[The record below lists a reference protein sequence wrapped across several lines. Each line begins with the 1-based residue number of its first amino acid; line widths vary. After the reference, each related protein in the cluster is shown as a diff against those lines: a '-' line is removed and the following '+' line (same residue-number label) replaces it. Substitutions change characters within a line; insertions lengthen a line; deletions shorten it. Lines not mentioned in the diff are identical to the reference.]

1 LTLISSINIYNKN
14 KQINKQINKV
24 MAYNFDLKK
33 YLTENKLTSNSKLN
47 ESNDVK
53 EIKANTSKL
62 FNWFWDAS
70 PAKDIARRVSN
81 LNDEDLL
88 SLYDEADDLKR
99 NGRLNNPRQIQLA
112 LLKKEIDRRGL

>member
-1 LTLISSINIYNKN
+1 
-14 KQINKQINKV
+14 

-47 ESNDVK
+47 ESSDVK

-70 PAKDIARRVSN
+70 PAKDIARRVSD

-88 SLYDEADDLKR
+88 SLYDEAEDLKR

-112 LLKKEIDRRGL
+112 LLKKEINRRGL

>member
-1 LTLISSINIYNKN
+1 
-14 KQINKQINKV
+14 
-24 MAYNFDLKK
+24 MADNFNLRKF
-33 YLTENKLTSNSKLN
+33 LAENKLTSNSKSN
-47 ESNDVK
+47 KSNDLK
-53 EIKANTSKL
+53 EITANTSKL

-88 SLYDEADDLKR
+88 SLYDESEDLKR

>member
-1 LTLISSINIYNKN
+1 VCSS
-14 KQINKQINKV
+14 
-24 MAYNFDLKK
+24 DL
-33 YLTENKLTSNSKLN
+33 
-47 ESNDVK
+47 
-53 EIKANTSKL
+53 
-62 FNWFWDAS
+62 AS

>member
-1 LTLISSINIYNKN
+1 
-14 KQINKQINKV
+14 

-62 FNWFWDAS
+62 FNWFWEFS
-70 PAKDIARRVSN
+70 PAKDIAKRVSE

-88 SLYDEADDLKR
+88 SLYDEAEDLKR

-112 LLKKEIDRRGL
+112 LLKKEINRRGL